1 MGARKT
7 RLTPLD
13 PKYLEEIGPAKVGR
27 PRFEATQEHREKVK
41 TLAAQGVSQKEI
53 AAILRIDTDTLIREC
68 REDWEMGRAIGIAN
82 VQGVNYKRAMSGD
95 HGSFQDRQFYLI
107 NVAGMSSG
115 ATLHAAQ
122 ELARTLD
129 HGNVVVLFGDRGER
143 YFSTP
148 IFGEA

>member
-115 ATLHAAQ
+115 RQQVESVTLEELVRASMKAAGAEDGGGKEATQA
-122 ELARTLD
+122 
-129 HGNVVVLFGDRGER
+129 G
-143 YFSTP
+143 
-148 IFGEA
+148 